1 MHGVERQ
8 RPEREVQSYL
18 EWPGV
23 KRTLG
28 VELSA
33 TRAKHAWEAWE
44 SLLLSDEAQRD
55 FNISQREV
63 AQQNFVTEGVKECN
77 KCTHYHTTTIK
88 EVPTSN
94 LS

>member
-1 MHGVERQ
+1 MHRVERQ

-28 VELSA
+28 VELSS

-44 SLLLSDEAQRD
+44 SLLLSDEAQD
-55 FNISQREV
+55 FTIQRAE
-63 AQQNFVTEGVKECN
+63 AQQN
-77 KCTHYHTTTIK
+77 
-88 EVPTSN
+88 
-94 LS
+94 L